1 MTQPYIDLMEA
12 AIKKHGKDIVQVA
25 SRSILSDCFILESNR
40 LAFYYDTQDR
50 STHVTQMNL
59 ETGEIK

>member
-12 AIKKHGKDIVQVA
+12 AIKKHGKDIQM
-25 SRSILSDCFILESNR
+25 IGTQNLLSECFMLYSNK
-40 LAFYYDTQDR
+40 LMFHYDTPDHN
-50 STHVTQMNL
+50 SHCTVMNL